1 MAMETAISMTCQMTA
16 RKSPAVA
23 SQPLRSTGVV
33 QGTMTTQGLMR
44 PMQVRP

>member
-1 MAMETAISMTCQMTA
+1 MTMHIATSMTCQMTA

-23 SQPLRSTGVV
+23 SQPLRKTGVV